1 MVEISPVVTIP
12 PDFYILKAINKK
24 ESRIPAI
31 EEVKEE
37 VTRKAVAKKSEEK
50 ARQVAEDLLK
60 KIRGGKDIR
69 EVAREAGLSVE
80 ETGLFTRTAGVIP
93 KIGPVKDSGPILAT
107 LTEKSPLPKEVLQTK
122 DGYFIARLLA
132 VEPADQN
139 KFGSVQKDL
148 EKRLNSQKQEE
159 FFQNWIA
166 QLKSKAT
173 IDINQDV
180 LKQ

>member
-1 MVEISPVVTIP
+1 M
-12 PDFYILKAINKK
+12 K
-24 ESRIPAI
+24 ED
-31 EEVKEE
+31 
-37 VTRKAVAKKSEEK
+37 VTRKVVAKKSEEK
-50 ARQVAEDLLK
+50 AGQVGEDLLK

-80 ETGLFTRTAGVIP
+80 ETGFFTRTAG
-93 KIGPVKDSGPILAT
+93 GHSKDRTREGFGTHSGDPHGEEPSFQRGA
-107 LTEKSPLPKEVLQTK
+107 PDQ
-122 DGYFIARLLA
+122 GRLFYC
-132 VEPADQN
+132 PALSRRACGSN
-139 KFGSVQKDL
+139 KFGSLQKDL

-180 LKQ
+180 LK